1 MQPLKVLL
9 VDDNE
14 MLVEAMQRI
23 LGKDRRFVWAG
34 WAATREELLERI
46 RTDPPQIVLM
56 DVDMPGVDSFALVR
70 ELSQQFPAVKI
81 VMFSGHVR
89 REYADAAVDA
99 GAYGYLSKDDELSSI
114 CESLELVS
122 RGQTVLSKVVQ
133 RVLGSA

>member
-23 LGKDRRFVWAG
+23 LGKDRRFAWAG
-34 WAATREELLERI
+34 WASTREELLDRI

-70 ELSQQFPAVKI
+70 ELSQQYPEVKI

-114 CESLELVS
+114 CESLEMVS